1 MKVITTQER
10 IEERRKKLRR
20 LETELMRSGKMVAG
34 AIIQRYTVC
43 GKEGCRC
50 LEGQR
55 HGPYPALT
63 RPNGKV
69 VYLNRKLHTKIRP
82 YVERYQ
88 SFQRDLSQWRRIV
101 RELDELFCKLR
112 VDQMLKL
119 ETVKS
124 EIES

>member
-1 MKVITTQER
+1 MNVITTQER
-10 IEERRKKLRR
+10 IEERRKELRR
-20 LETELMRSGKMVAG
+20 LESELMKPGKMVAG
-34 AIIQRYTVC
+34 AIIHRYTVC

-69 VYLNRKLHTKIRP
+69 VYLNRKLHTKITP

-88 SFQRDLSQWRRIV
+88 SFQRGLSQWRRII
-101 RELDELFCKLR
+101 RELDELFGELR
-112 VDQMLKL
+112 VDQVLKL

-124 EIES
+124 EIEL